1 MDNKSRFTLSDVK
14 KDELINQLV
23 SFALTDTLL
32 FLPNDKTVI
41 SALQSLNDVLNTVY
55 VLSQGIEVL
64 PQNVQQNN
72 RVKQYLEKLSSDDVV
87 FVYQV
92 GKQLRSVLLA
102 ILLRNKILNLRQ
114 VFDLAFYEE
123 LCQQKDW
130 GKTEEIVKRQNDIWE
145 KLTEL
150 CEQYDKRSIS

>member
-1 MDNKSRFTLSDVK
+1 MDNKGRFTLSDVK
-14 KDELINQLV
+14 KDELVNQLV
-23 SFALTDTLL
+23 SFASTDTLL
-32 FLPNDKTVI
+32 FLPNDKAVI

>member
-14 KDELINQLV
+14 KGELIDQLV
-23 SFALTDTLL
+23 SFVMTDTLL

-72 RVKQYLEKLSSDDVV
+72 RVKQYLEKLSSDDVA
-87 FVYQV
+87 FIYQI
-92 GKQLRSVLLA
+92 GKELRSVLLA

-130 GKTEEIVKRQNDIWE
+130 GKTEEIVKRQKDIWE
-145 KLTEL
+145 KLTGL
-150 CEQYDKRSIS
+150 CEQYDKRSVS